1 MSILSNA
8 KILPTT
14 RATVTMVVEVE
25 LRTTWYATS
34 TAQQIHDEALEQV
47 ERMTRQGLDPNK
59 IIHMKSSKVE
69 AISTTLSEEVVK
81 K

>member
-1 MSILSNA
+1 MAIPTNA

-25 LRTTWYATS
+25 LNTTWYATS
-34 TAQQIHDEALEQV
+34 TAQQIHDEAIEQV
-47 ERMTRQGLDPNK
+47 ERMIRNGLDPNR

-69 AISTTLSEEVVK
+69 AISTTLSAEVTAK
-81 K
+81 